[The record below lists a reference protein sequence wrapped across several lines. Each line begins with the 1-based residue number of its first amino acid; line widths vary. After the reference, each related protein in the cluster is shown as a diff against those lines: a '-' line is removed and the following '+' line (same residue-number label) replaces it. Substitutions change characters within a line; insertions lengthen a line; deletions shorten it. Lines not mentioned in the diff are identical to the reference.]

1 MSENAAPKPKK
12 KKLNESIIEKYRL
25 LRLSFSQSDAFLY
38 TSIGTDKNKAVDID
52 RLLYDLSYNISL
64 MEEIKTDIERTY
76 GSLLPEKEEK
86 INNVVKYTRK

>member
-1 MSENAAPKPKK
+1 MNGNTVPKSKK
-12 KKLNESIIEKYRL
+12 RKLDESIVEKYRL

-52 RLLYDLSYNISL
+52 RLLYDLNYNISL

-76 GSLLPEKEEK
+76 GSLLPDKEEK
-86 INNVVKYTRK
+86 INNVVKFTRK

>member
-1 MSENAAPKPKK
+1 MSENSASKPKR

-38 TSIGTDKNKAVDID
+38 TSIGADKNKAVDID

-76 GSLLPEKEEK
+76 GSLLPEKKEK
-86 INNVVKYTRK
+86 INNVVKFTRK